1 MLRTRLCHFAA
12 AKSPSFIPHRRH
24 ARDGQR
30 GLTESFLGLPSTV
43 TYTYD
48 PAGNRATLKLNGQLH
63 VSYDYDDA
71 GRLWHIYR
79 GSKVFTFGY
88 DGASRRTSL
97 SYPNGV
103 VTTYG
108 YDTLSR
114 LTNVTTKLGTTVI
127 AASTYTH
134 DDAGNRL
141 TKTTE
146 SYSESYDYDPTYR
159 LDTVTRD
166 FVLTEDYGYDA
177 VGNRLSSLNYPTWT
191 YNDRNELQSFNG
203 TSYTYDLNGNRVGKT
218 DPSGSWTYGWNWEGQ
233 LLSVFPPTGAVAFR
247 YETLG
252 RRVWKNA
259 GATNQRAYTYDGE
272 DILRETNW
280 VTGAT
285 LTFIHG
291 PGIDEPLAAEDQ
303 NGNFFYAHADG
314 LGSVVKS
321 TNANGQVITTK
332 QYDAFGNIQIGA
344 SDGRYAFTGR
354 EWDPE
359 TGLYYYRA
367 RYYDQ
372 VAGRF
377 LSEDPIGFLGGVN
390 FYTYVMNNPVNFV
403 DPSGL
408 YCVFQQTTG
417 RMTCYPWCVEKVES
431 SRACQ
436 EPGPDAYYNEQ
447 GYSGKGPGQ
456 NNPWWQDVRDVGV
469 IPRGLWRI
477 VGEPY
482 NREGGTGP
490 DTMRLLPAPGL
501 KCPETR
507 QCVNPDTFRIHG
519 DTDWSSW
526 DKSTGCIVL
535 PSNRTR
541 IPSGETIFV
550 VE

>member
-1 MLRTRLCHFAA
+1 M
-12 AKSPSFIPHRRH
+12 
-24 ARDGQR
+24 
-30 GLTESFLGLPSTV
+30 

-166 FVLTEDYGYDA
+166 FVLTEDYGYDS
-177 VGNRLSSLNYPTWT
+177 VGNRLSALNYPTWT

-218 DPSGSWTYGWNWEGQ
+218 DASGSWTYGWNWESQ
-233 LLSVFPPTGAVAFR
+233 LLNVFPPTGAVAFR

-291 PGIDEPLAAEDQ
+291 PGIDELLAAEDQ

-314 LGSVVKS
+314 LGSVVKA
-321 TNANGQVITTK
+321 TNASGQVITTK

-367 RYYDQ
+367 RYYDPK
-372 VAGRF
+372 VGRF
-377 LSEDPIGFLGGVN
+377 LSEDPIGFLGGIN
-390 FYTYVMNNPVNFV
+390 FYGYVGMNPTTRFDALGLSPQDAKCKPQCDEADIRARKDEVHRALDTLEKGV
-403 DPSGL
+403 GAGAYLIGIRLAETWCASLSLPDGTAIGDPQSYLTPEGEERSPCVRKCLLVHEQVHARQCKNLPRL
-408 YCVFQQTTG
+408 YSVLSDFE
-417 RMTCYPWCVEKVES
+417 RE
-431 SRACQ
+431 R
-436 EPGPDAYYNEQ
+436 PGYISELSCLIKTA
-447 GYSGKGPGQ
+447 
-456 NNPWWQDVRDVGV
+456 
-469 IPRGLWRI
+469 
-477 VGEPY
+477 
-482 NREGGTGP
+482 REGGFYP
-490 DTMRLLPAPGL
+490 
-501 KCPETR
+501 
-507 QCVNPDTFRIHG
+507 
-519 DTDWSSW
+519 W
-526 DKSTGCIVL
+526 
-535 PSNRTR
+535 
-541 IPSGETIFV
+541 
-550 VE
+550 